1 MKKSIVVVV
10 TAFISLAIAGC
21 GRNPCRNLATEVCE
35 RAPKTVA
42 CEAAGKLTA
51 DDECNDYL
59 KNLDKFIELKNTTVT
74 EEGVKPPAPEAPAAE
89 AAPVETADGAAAPTA
104 TEGAQP
110 APAAAEEA
118 PAEAAPAPAA
128 PAEAR

>member
-1 MKKSIVVVV
+1 MLLRHH
-10 TAFISLAIAGC
+10 SLAIAGC

-110 APAAAEEA
+110 RRPPPKKPLPKPHPPLPHLLKPVDNEFSD
-118 PAEAAPAPAA
+118 
-128 PAEAR
+128 